1 MPFLPLYMAELG
13 ARGVGEVA
21 FWSGISL
28 GVTPAMTALL
38 APVWGRVADRVGAK
52 LMLLRSIASFIV
64 IMAAMAYV
72 TKPWHVFALRALQ
85 GFFAGYGALALAM
98 AAQSA
103 EPGRLASALATVQ
116 TSQRLGPAV
125 GPVIG
130 GVLAQGLGLRHA
142 FLVSALLYVVGLVM
156 VMMLYRE
163 PPNVARQ
170 RVSTDGS
177 VSSSAASPRMIEHL
191 VVLMVVIFSMGFAER
206 SLAPILPLYVVAIG
220 FTPEKVPIMSGA
232 LFSVIAVTAA
242 IGHHTCGPLLLRHSA
257 RATIAAGA
265 LTAALGVLLMLAL
278 PFTAVL
284 LGAAAI
290 LGVSVGTAMTAA
302 YTTGGNVMPEGMRA
316 TGFGMLS
323 SASLTAMALSP
334 VASGFIGGRSLRAVF
349 LVDIVLLAIVAL
361 VVHRWMNPRAAAEPS
376 VADTQ
381 TPAPPVD
388 EE

>member
-1 MPFLPLYMAELG
+1 
-13 ARGVGEVA
+13 
-21 FWSGISL
+21 
-28 GVTPAMTALL
+28 
-38 APVWGRVADRVGAK
+38 
-52 LMLLRSIASFIV
+52 
-64 IMAAMAYV
+64 
-72 TKPWHVFALRALQ
+72 
-85 GFFAGYGALALAM
+85 
-98 AAQSA
+98 
-103 EPGRLASALATVQ
+103 VQ

-156 VMMLYRE
+156 VMVLYRE
-163 PPNVARQ
+163 PPKVART
-170 RVSTDGS
+170 RVSADGS

-220 FTPEKVPIMSGA
+220 FTPENVPIMSGA

-265 LTAALGVLLMLAL
+265 LTAALGVLLMLVL
-278 PFTAVL
+278 PFTVVL

-376 VADTQ
+376 VAATE
-381 TPAPPVD
+381 TPAPPVG